1 SMGNGIT
8 STVSLSRQKSRVHR
22 AMRPLVSPL
31 RVRHERRA
39 REASGSET
47 PRVHNVARWCGRRGH
62 AAAEIYADLS
72 KTNPRFKKLYDS
84 LVTYRSDSLVWQQV
98 AELSFDSFMLR
109 MRTRS

>member
-1 SMGNGIT
+1 VLGKYDYVNPAA
-8 STVSLSRQKSRVHR
+8 LKR
-22 AMRPLVSPL
+22 LVSQGVQL
-31 RVRHERRA
+31 RA
-39 REASGSET
+39 FPQDTMEASY
-47 PRVHNVARWCGRRGH
+47 H

-72 KTNPRFKKLYDS
+72 KTNPLFKKLYDS